1 MRASLRAGQYAP
13 ACWQCGKFNQNVKL
27 AAKVRERFGAAV
39 YESLT
44 GRSAKQASDNA
55 IGKKIALRVIGN
67 AGK

>member
-1 MRASLRAGQYAP
+1 
-13 ACWQCGKFNQNVKL
+13 VKL

>member
-1 MRASLRAGQYAP
+1 
-13 ACWQCGKFNQNVKL
+13 VKL

-55 IGKKIALRVIGN
+55 KKDRT
-67 AGK
+67 AGHR